1 MKKLLGIVVLV
12 LFYNS
17 DAFAER
23 TYLICKEINKT
34 KVDSYSFDN
43 EYIYSGAAKYK
54 IHSNSDTIYAI
65 FENNSDIEW
74 GIINLNRITGVLER
88 AHGIVMPGENK
99 KEIRI
104 MKKNLLFEIFYNCKK
119 TDKKI

>member
-1 MKKLLGIVVLV
+1 MKKLLGIVALV

-119 TDKKI
+119 TDKKF